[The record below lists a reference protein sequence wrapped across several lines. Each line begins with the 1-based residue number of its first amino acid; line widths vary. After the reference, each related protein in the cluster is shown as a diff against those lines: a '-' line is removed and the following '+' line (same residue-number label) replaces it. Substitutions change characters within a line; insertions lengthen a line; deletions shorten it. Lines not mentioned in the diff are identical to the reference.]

1 MRDSLKK
8 AQANYTKKCRIYQ
21 FRVNKETE
29 GDVADWLEQGNTA
42 ARLKQLIRQDIK
54 NNPRK

>member
-8 AQANYTKKCRIYQ
+8 AQENYRKKCKIYQ

-54 NNPRK
+54 NTPRK